1 MIQITQLRRIKG
13 NMSQS
18 KLLCLSRLYCW
29 AACLLIICFMLPSG
43 SPVYA
48 DEKKEQPGDQAQVMQ
63 SFEHQEDVKQSKA
76 MTTEQKHQ
84 IMFLLGAPLL
94 VILLITGGL
103 GIAMGV
109 YGKQV
114 FVLHMILA
122 GLAVTLAIVH
132 AIVGLVW
139 FYPF

>member
-1 MIQITQLRRIKG
+1 
-13 NMSQS
+13 MSQLKGIFLWKS
-18 KLLCLSRLYCW
+18 CCWTACFLITYFVLLAGNL
-29 AACLLIICFMLPSG
+29 
-43 SPVYA
+43 VHA
-48 DEKKEQPGDQAQVMQ
+48 DEKKEQSGDQAQVMQ
-63 SFEHQEDVKQSKA
+63 SFEHQEAAKQSKA
-76 MTTEQKHQ
+76 MSIEQKHR

-94 VILLITGGL
+94 LILLITGGL

-109 YGKQV
+109 YGRQV

-122 GLAVTLAIVH
+122 GLGITLAIVH